1 MNDAAPVLR
10 ARDLGKTYGDGPQ
23 ALTVLQGVDFK
34 VAAGEFVAI
43 IGASGSGKSTLL
55 HLLGGLDEP
64 STGQVEIAG
73 ESLAALDERER
84 GQLRNRLLGFV
95 YQFHHLLPEFDAA
108 ENVAMPLRIR
118 GLAPEPA
125 LDRARHMLGRVG
137 LQARATHRPS
147 ELSGGERQR
156 VALARA
162 LVTEPACVLADE
174 PTGNLDRVSAHQV
187 FGLLE
192 ELNRSLGTALVVV
205 THDLELSARA
215 DRVLTMREGRLA
227 PV

>member
-1 MNDAAPVLR
+1 MNDAVAVLR
-10 ARDLGKTYGDGPQ
+10 ARDLGRTYGDGPR
-23 ALTVLQGVDFK
+23 ALTVLQGVDLS

-43 IGASGSGKSTLL
+43 VGASGSGKSTLL

-73 ESLAALDERER
+73 ESLASLNERER

-118 GLAPEPA
+118 GLAPTIA
-125 LDRARHMLGRVG
+125 LERARKMLGRVG

-174 PTGNLDRVSAHQV
+174 PTGNLDRGSARQV
-187 FGLLE
+187 FGLFE

-227 PV
+227 SV

>member
-1 MNDAAPVLR
+1 MNDASPVLR

-23 ALTVLQGVDFK
+23 ALTVLQGVDFT

-73 ESLAALDERER
+73 ESLVALGERER

-95 YQFHHLLPEFDAA
+95 YQFHHLLPEFDAS

-118 GLAPEPA
+118 GLAPAVA
-125 LDRARHMLGRVG
+125 LDRARQMLGRVG

-174 PTGNLDRVSAHQV
+174 PTGNLDRASAHQV

-215 DRVLTMREGRLA
+215 DRVLTMREGRLR